1 MRTARNSLPEARG
14 AALQWSQM
22 TGTDREI
29 SRLYK
34 QDVLASRKGK
44 LENCTFFG
52 GVERRVNS
60 QLFVP

>member
-22 TGTDREI
+22 TGTDR

-34 QDVLASRKGK
+34 QDVLASREGK
-44 LENCTFFG
+44 LENCTFVR
-52 GVERRVNS
+52 GVEKARQR
-60 QLFVP
+60 QL